1 MSCNEKAINAMNNK
15 KLAFQ
20 ISTIILVFAITLFFP
35 RAALSKGEITH
46 VYVDPSTT
54 TVKTCCTQTIVV
66 RVENAV
72 DLTGYHLE
80 INFDKTVIQVI
91 DIVNGGFLDGDIG
104 EALYEPSNE
113 IDNTI
118 GFISFGMVQQN
129 SPTNPLTPKSGE
141 GDLIEITLQA
151 LVPNQTSKIE
161 IDSENSILVNWP
173 DVSAIEFTA
182 ADGLVDTESC
192 APTNIAL
199 SGYSIPENEP
209 TGTEIGTFVT
219 VDPDVPNDSFTY
231 AFVSGDGDDDNAS
244 FEIAGSSLQSKD
256 IFNYEVKSVYQIR
269 VRSTDL
275 GNKMIEKMLLVF
287 IRDVNDLPVAN
298 DQDVYTEEVP
308 IEITLTAFDEDGDPL
323 DYDIV
328 STPADGVLTGTA
340 PNLIYTPDEDFI
352 GVDSFTFKVNDGLDD
367 SEIATVSIIIDAKK
381 GVDYYYPLFM
391 NNN

>member
-1 MSCNEKAINAMNNK
+1 MKNK

-35 RAALSKGEITH
+35 RAALSKDEITH

-66 RVENAV
+66 RVQDAV

-80 INFDKTVIQVI
+80 ISFDPAAVEVTNV
-91 DIVNGGFLDGDIG
+91 VNGGFLAPPG
-104 EALYEPSNE
+104 ENALYEPTNE
-113 IDNTI
+113 IDNVNGLI
-118 GFISFGMVQQN
+118 RFGMVQQN
-129 SPTNPLTPKSGE
+129 SNTNPLTPKSGE

-151 LVPNQTSKIE
+151 LVPNQTSLIE
-161 IDSENSILVNWP
+161 IDSENSILVDWP

-182 ADGLVDTESC
+182 ADGLVNTESC
-192 APTNIAL
+192 APTDIAL

-209 TGTEIGTFVT
+209 TGTKIGTFVT
-219 VDPDVPNDSFTY
+219 VDPDVPNDLFTY

-244 FEIAGSSLQSKD
+244 FEIVGSSLQSKD

-275 GNKMIEKMLLVF
+275 GNKMIEKMLLIF
-287 IRDVNDLPVAN
+287 IRDVNDPPVAN
-298 DQDVYTEEVP
+298 DQDVYTEEEVP
-308 IEITLTAFDEDGDPL
+308 IEITL
-323 DYDIV
+323 
-328 STPADGVLTGTA
+328 A

-367 SEIATVSIIIDAKK
+367 SEIATVNLIIDKKK